1 MKESE
6 IQSSIIDY
14 LQVLENQGKLFLHR
28 VNNMGV
34 YDPKRKAYRV
44 FPKGAKKGFPDI
56 IVIKNGFLIGLEV
69 KTGEGKQS
77 NNQKEVEKK
86 LKKHGA
92 AYYVVRSLEEV
103 VGIFDKYEFISRHE
117 AIEKFLK
124 G

>member
-1 MKESE
+1 MTETQ

-56 IVIKNGFLIGLEV
+56 ICLKDGLLIGLEV

-92 AYYVVRSLEEV
+92 DYYVVRSLDEV
-103 VGIFDKYEFISRHE
+103 IEIVGGRR
-117 AIEKFLK
+117 
-124 G
+124 

>member
-1 MKESE
+1 MTETQ

-77 NNQKEVEKK
+77 NNQKEVEKE

-92 AYYVVRSLEEV
+92 DYFVVRSLE
-103 VGIFDKYEFISRHE
+103 D
-117 AIEKFLK
+117 AIKIIEGVNNGYK
-124 G
+124 

>member
-14 LQVLENQGKLFLHR
+14 LQLLEKQGKLFLHR

-56 IVIKNGFLIGLEV
+56 IIIKNGLFIGLEV
-69 KTGEGKQS
+69 KTSKGKQS
-77 NNQKEVEKK
+77 KEQEEMENLMKE
-86 LKKHGA
+86 HGA
-92 AYYVVRSLEEV
+92 DYYVVRSLEEV
-103 VGIFDKYEFISRHE
+103 QQIIRG
-117 AIEKFLK
+117 A
-124 G
+124 

>member
-1 MKESE
+1 MTETQ

-69 KTGEGKQS
+69 KTGKGEQS
-77 NNQKEVEKK
+77 VNQIEIEKEF
-86 LKKHGA
+86 KKHGA
-92 AYYVVRSLEEV
+92 AYYVVRSLDEV
-103 VGIFDKYEFISRHE
+103 IEIVG
-117 AIEKFLK
+117 
-124 G
+124 GM

>member
-14 LQVLENQGKLFLHR
+14 LMLLENKGKLFLHR

-34 YDPKRKAYRV
+34 YDPKVKAHRR

-56 IVIKNGFLIGLEV
+56 ICLKDGLLIGLEV
-69 KTGEGKQS
+69 KTGKGEQS
-77 NNQKEVEKK
+77 VNQIEVENEFR
-86 LKKHGA
+86 KHGA
-92 AYYVVRSLEEV
+92 AYYVVRSLDEV
-103 VGIFDKYEFISRHE
+103 VEIIG
-117 AIEKFLK
+117 

>member
-1 MKESE
+1 MTETQ

-14 LQVLENQGKLFLHR
+14 LMLLENQGKLFLHR

>member
-1 MKESE
+1 MTETQ

-69 KTGEGKQS
+69 KTGKGEQS
-77 NNQKEVEKK
+77 VNQIEIEKEF
-86 LKKHGA
+86 KKHGA
-92 AYYVVRSLEEV
+92 AYYVVRSLDEV
-103 VGIFDKYEFISRHE
+103 
-117 AIEKFLK
+117 IEII
-124 G
+124 GEM

>member
-14 LQVLENQGKLFLHR
+14 LQLLEKQGKLFLHR

-56 IVIKNGFLIGLEV
+56 IIIKNGLFIGLEV
-69 KTGEGKQS
+69 KTGQGKQS
-77 NNQKEVEKK
+77 NNQKEVEKE

-92 AYYVVRSLEEV
+92 DYYVVRSLDDVIEI
-103 VGIFDKYEFISRHE
+103 VGGRI
-117 AIEKFLK
+117 
-124 G
+124 